1 MNVAWGVGALGKI
14 AGFVA
19 LLLFLISNS
28 ASAARRFEGI
38 ENNPRSRESLLGEY
52 VEMAEERCAG
62 GFTASGRKGDEC
74 LVVLRERRKECDRM
88 LLQVMPETVAS
99 RPIAI
104 DWAKRYGL
112 CINL

>member
-1 MNVAWGVGALGKI
+1 MSASGCVGALGKI
-14 AGFVA
+14 AALSG
-19 LLLFLISNS
+19 LLLFLSPTS
-28 ASAARRFEGI
+28 ASAARRFEDI
-38 ENNPRSRESLLGEY
+38 ENNPRTREDLLSEY

-74 LVVLRERRKECDRM
+74 LVVLGERRTECDRM
-88 LLQVMPETVAS
+88 LLLVMPETVAS
-99 RPIAI
+99 RSVAI